1 MKKLYEKPDAQVIIF
16 VSESNLA
23 NIISNDLVD
32 PEGGDT
38 PHVPIIY

>member
-16 VSESNLA
+16 VSENNLA
-23 NIISNDLVD
+23 NGISGE
-32 PEGGDT
+32 PIAPGGGDT